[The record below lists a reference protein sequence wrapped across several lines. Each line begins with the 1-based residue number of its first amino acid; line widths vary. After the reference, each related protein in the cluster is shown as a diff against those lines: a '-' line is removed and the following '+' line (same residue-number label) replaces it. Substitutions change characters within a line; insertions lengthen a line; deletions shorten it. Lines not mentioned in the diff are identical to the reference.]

1 MMNLNSYPK
10 DWKQIKLR
18 QILRPFSEKNHPDLP
33 LLSVVREKGVIV
45 RNVND
50 KEENHNYVPEDLSN
64 YKRVNRGQ
72 FAMNKMKAWQGSY
85 GISKYDGIVSPAYF
99 VFDVDGD
106 INLDFFNVA
115 IRSQVYV
122 SYFGQASD
130 GIRVGQWDLS
140 MQRMKE
146 IPFLV
151 PPRTEQDQIVQFLD
165 WKVSAI
171 NRLIK
176 SYRHRIELISLM
188 EQKIINDY
196 LTHGCRKNRNLKKV
210 TDNVTSRWMS
220 DIPDNWKESKIGRH
234 FVIKKR
240 IAGREG
246 YPVLSI
252 TQRGIKEKDIASNEG
267 QMASNYSGYQFVYP
281 GDFAMNHM
289 DLLTGYIGIASQL
302 GVTSPDYRVFALE
315 DTDNCYAPYYLLLF
329 QLCYKRRIFYAHGRG
344 AAAKGRWR
352 FPADNFKRFII
363 PLPPINEQR
372 EIVESIKPI
381 QIKSAKLIA
390 NIEKKIETLTE
401 LKNRLIADTVTGKI
415 DVRNIEIPEYEFVRE
430 ESQAEEEFDAEGSD
444 NGE

>member
-1 MMNLNSYPK
+1 M
-10 DWKQIKLR
+10 
-18 QILRPFSEKNHPDLP
+18 
-33 LLSVVREKGVIV
+33 
-45 RNVND
+45 
-50 KEENHNYVPEDLSN
+50 
-64 YKRVNRGQ
+64 
-72 FAMNKMKAWQGSY
+72 
-85 GISKYDGIVSPAYF
+85 
-99 VFDVDGD
+99 
-106 INLDFFNVA
+106 
-115 IRSQVYV
+115 
-122 SYFGQASD
+122 
-130 GIRVGQWDLS
+130 
-140 MQRMKE
+140 
-146 IPFLV
+146 
-151 PPRTEQDQIVQFLD
+151 
-165 WKVSAI
+165 
-171 NRLIK
+171 
-176 SYRHRIELISLM
+176 
-188 EQKIINDY
+188 
-196 LTHGCRKNRNLKKV
+196 
-210 TDNVTSRWMS
+210 
-220 DIPDNWKESKIGRH
+220 
-234 FVIKKR
+234 
-240 IAGREG
+240 
-246 YPVLSI
+246 LSI

-401 LKNRLIADTVTGKI
+401 LKTRLIVDTVTGKI